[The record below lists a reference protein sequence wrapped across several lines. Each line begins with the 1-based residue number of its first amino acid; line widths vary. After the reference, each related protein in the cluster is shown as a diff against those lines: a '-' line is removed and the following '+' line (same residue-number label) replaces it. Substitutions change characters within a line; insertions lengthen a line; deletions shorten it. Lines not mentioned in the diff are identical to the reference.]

1 MLLWQYYFMSER
13 IDRELTLPSGLYAQI
28 GKGVLAGVGM
38 GLTDLV
44 NRRPEAAYRII
55 VDHALERARVAD
67 ALLGESVAALTE
79 GESHEGGT
87 LEHGTRKKFFD
98 DVAGKSVN
106 MSVYIMQRP
115 TPHDL
120 IMKQPPGR
128 VQMLSF
134 VANL

>member
-1 MLLWQYYFMSER
+1 MWQYYFMTER

-44 NRRPEAAYRII
+44 NQRPETAYRII
-55 VDHALERARVAD
+55 VDHALETARVAD

-79 GESHEGGT
+79 GESREGGT
-87 LEHGTRKKFFD
+87 LERETRQKFFD
-98 DVAGKSVN
+98 DAAGKSVN
-106 MSVYIMQRP
+106 MSVYIIPRP
-115 TPHDL
+115 TPGDL
-120 IMKQPPGR
+120 IMKQPPKK

-134 VANL
+134 VATL